1 MEKRDRYRQIVR
13 KLIEEYA
20 AHKPSH
26 GQIDCY
32 PVIDA
37 ERDHYLAMDVGWD
50 RDRRVQGA
58 FLHLDIIGDKV
69 WIQYNGT
76 DQRIAGE
83 LVAAG
88 IASEDIVLAEQPA
101 DLRPLT
107 GYGVG

>member
-1 MEKRDRYRQIVR
+1 MDKRDRYRQIVR

-101 DLRPLT
+101 DLRPHT